1 MNAEYVFRVTF
12 RIEPAS
18 PEVSV
23 DPERFETVLRTRAA
37 DPGEDG
43 WLFFRDNLWRGEAN
57 DEAYLREQVEEM
69 LAGRSSG
76 GERESGRGLVVE
88 RVSFSE
94 LVTDEAYLS
103 ALREAIAA
111 DLEAFRADDTEE
123 VLHKYLGSS
132 VRVEE
137 EE

>member
-1 MNAEYVFRVTF
+1 MNAEYVFRATF
-12 RIEPAS
+12 RLEPAD
-18 PEVSV
+18 PDVSV
-23 DPERFETVLRTRAA
+23 DPGRFETVLRKRAA
-37 DPGEDG
+37 DPGENG
-43 WLFFRDNLWRGEAN
+43 WLFFRDNLWRGEGN
-57 DEAYLREQVEEM
+57 DETYLREQVEEM

-76 GERESGRGLVVE
+76 GEREDGRGLVVE

-111 DLEAFRADDTEE
+111 DLGAFRADDVDE

-132 VRVEE
+132 VRIEE
-137 EE
+137 QE